1 MTKSCHENVFPSS
14 RACIH
19 RDEALPETIPTVT
32 AVEQYPSGTDD
43 LWMAHYR
50 SNPDGG
56 DMNGPSYTLDG
67 TLQEA
72 CAEAQRIAE
81 REGLILQCLRRRY

>member
-1 MTKSCHENVFPSS
+1 MKDDCHGNVFPSS

-19 RDEALPETIPTVT
+19 RDETLPTSVPTVS
-32 AVEQYPSGTDD
+32 AVEQYPSGNDD

-50 SNPDGG
+50 SSPEG
-56 DMNGPSYTLDG
+56 DMNGPSYKLSG

-72 CAEAQRIAE
+72 AAEATRIAE
-81 REGLILQCLRRRY
+81 REGYILQCLRRRY